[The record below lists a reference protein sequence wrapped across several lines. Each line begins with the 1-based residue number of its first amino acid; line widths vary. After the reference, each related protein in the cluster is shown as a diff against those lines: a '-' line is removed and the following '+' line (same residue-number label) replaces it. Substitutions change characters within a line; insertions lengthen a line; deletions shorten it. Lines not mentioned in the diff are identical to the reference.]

1 MKWIKVQIYVHIKLA
16 IYNHVDY
23 VEKIHYKNLKKKL
36 TQHSNDKPPPFHVPS
51 ASGQGYS
58 SFVLTRA
65 TESLHDLEHESTEVR
80 VVTGT
85 EPGGHQHLRTIKGA

>member
-1 MKWIKVQIYVHIKLA
+1 MKWIEVQIYVHIKLA
-16 IYNHVDY
+16 IYNHVHY
-23 VEKIHYKNLKKKL
+23 VEKIHYKSFKKNWL
-36 TQHSNDKPPPFHVPS
+36 NIPMISHPPFPVPS